1 MPIHEAV
8 LAAAQRLCANRATN
22 EFAPDEV
29 VRALPHLNPQSVR
42 THVTSRCCVNAAP
55 HHQSRYEY
63 LRKTA
68 RGRYEL
74 TPKYRTP
81 VVAYRNAAH
90 PHSPVFRSGRHHPRR
105 GHQE

>member
-55 HHQSRYEY
+55 HHQSRYEVLSKDRARP
-63 LRKTA
+63 LRADT
-68 RGRYEL
+68 EV
-74 TPKYRTP
+74 PDP
-81 VVAYRNAAH
+81 IVAYRNAAH
-90 PHSPVFRSGRHHPRR
+90 PQSPVFRSGRHHPLR